1 MQRFNIMA
9 AKPYIDKQSQE
20 QKTKWV
26 KLGSIVIMQ
35 DNQGK
40 QKMFGDLDCIPAG
53 AWFDGSIQLF
63 EADQQQGG
71 GNAPQ
76 QNQHQGGQQNHNQPQ
91 QQYGQ
96 PQQGQQQY
104 HQ

>member
-1 MQRFNIMA
+1 MTRYNIMA
-9 AKPYIDKQSQE
+9 AKPYTDKQSNE

-35 DNQGK
+35 DSQTGK

-63 EADQQQGG
+63 EADQQQS
-71 GNAPQ
+71 
-76 QNQHQGGQQNHNQPQ
+76 GGQQQ
-91 QQYGQ
+91 QG
-96 PQQGQQQY
+96 QGQQQGGY
-104 HQ
+104 NQQQTGGGYNQQGGGYAQ